1 MERNPVAV
9 SNRRRMTMK
18 PHNLVILGFGGHARS
33 IADVA
38 LDRDIS
44 DLMFVDATARAG
56 ESFFGFPVLTE
67 MPNPLPQG
75 WEVFPAAGDNAA
87 RQRQIE
93 RAAAQSLPM
102 GCLVSQHAYVGKGAT
117 IQPGSFI
124 AHHAHLGPMAAVGRG
139 TIINTAAIVDHDS
152 HVGDFTHISVNTTIA
167 GRCKIGDL
175 VFVGA
180 GATVIDGI
188 RIVDR
193 VTIGAGSTVVDDIVE
208 PGTYVGSPARLVKK
222 YHRHTPSP

>member
-1 MERNPVAV
+1 
-9 SNRRRMTMK
+9 MK

-38 LDRDIS
+38 LDLAIP
-44 DLMFVDATARAG
+44 DLMFVEATALAG
-56 ESFFGFPVLTE
+56 ENFLGFPILTDI
-67 MPNPLPQG
+67 PNPLSVG
-75 WEVFPAAGDNAA
+75 WEVFPAAGGNAA

-102 GCLVSQHAYVGKGAT
+102 SCLVSQRAYVGKGAT
-117 IQPGSFI
+117 IQPGSFV
-124 AHHAHLGPMAAVGRG
+124 AHHAHLGPMTAVGRG
-139 TIINTAAIVDHDS
+139 TIINTAAVVDHDS
-152 HVGDFTHISVNTTIA
+152 RIGDFTHISVNTTIA
-167 GRCKIGDL
+167 GRCRIGDL

-193 VTIGAGSTVVDDIVE
+193 VTIGAGSTVIDDIGE
-208 PGTYVGSPARLVKK
+208 PGIYVGSPARLLTK
-222 YHRHTPSP
+222 SPP

>member
-1 MERNPVAV
+1 
-9 SNRRRMTMK
+9 MK

-38 LDRDIS
+38 LDRGIL
-44 DLMFVDATARAG
+44 DLMFVDATALAG
-56 ESFFGFPVLTE
+56 ESFLGFPVLAD
-67 MPNPLPQG
+67 MPNPLPDG
-75 WEVFPAAGDNAA
+75 WEVFPAAGDSAG
-87 RQRQIE
+87 RQRQID

-102 GCLVSQHAYVGKGAT
+102 SCLVSRRAYVGKGAT
-117 IQPGSFI
+117 IQPASFV

-139 TIINTAAIVDHDS
+139 TIINTSAVVDHDS
-152 HVGDFTHISVNTTIA
+152 HIGDFTHISVNTTIA
-167 GRCKIGDL
+167 GRCRIGDL

-193 VTIGAGSTVVDDIVE
+193 VTIGAGSTVVDDIAE
-208 PGTYVGSPARLVKK
+208 PGVYVGSPARLVRK
-222 YHRHTPSP
+222 SPP